1 MPDRTTERTT
11 PARQARDVGAGR
23 EVDPRPMMPT
33 DGSVVHSGT
42 HASIYCAPCGRW
54 VDCHVGIPPESA
66 LERHAALLH

>member
-1 MPDRTTERTT
+1 
-11 PARQARDVGAGR
+11 
-23 EVDPRPMMPT
+23 MMPT

-66 LERHAALLH
+66 LERHATLLH